1 MEKQLSLYNT
11 KQVLEMLSISRS
23 ALYLLIN
30 EGKIKTVKIGRSV
43 RFRSDH
49 VEEFVATLGGAK

>member
-1 MEKQLSLYNT
+1 MEKPLSLYNT

-23 ALYLLIN
+23 ALYLLIK
-30 EGKIKTVKIGRSV
+30 EGKIKTVNIGRAV

-49 VEEFVATLGGAK
+49 IEEFFASLGGAK